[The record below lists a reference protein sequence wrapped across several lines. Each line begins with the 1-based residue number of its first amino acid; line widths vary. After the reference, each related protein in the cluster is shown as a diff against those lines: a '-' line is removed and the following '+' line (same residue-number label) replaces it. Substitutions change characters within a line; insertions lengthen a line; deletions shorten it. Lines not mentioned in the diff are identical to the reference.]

1 VARILVVEDEESM
14 REWLTEVL
22 QGAGHEV
29 SGARDGLAAISLAKL
44 QPFDLI
50 FTDISMPNEEG
61 LGMILIMRKAH
72 PELKIIVI
80 SGSDPEILM
89 DAKILGAY
97 AALRKPVTSEI
108 VLQCVRGM

>member
-1 VARILVVEDEESM
+1 MASIRVVDDNPALSEMLSELL
-14 REWLTEVL
+14 RT
-22 QGAGHEV
+22 ANHEV
-29 SGARDGLAAISLAKL
+29 ITAGDGLEARAKAARHQFQLMI
-44 QPFDLI
+44 
-50 FTDISMPNEEG
+50 TDISMPNEEG
-61 LGMILIMRKAH
+61 LGMILAMRKAH